1 MNISKLS
8 KIALTSTAA
17 IALAALPMSAFAQT
31 SPGSGTTTAP
41 DGTVVPGSGTTTAP
55 DGTGSMSSPSTTD
68 SSMSNVNREDNN
80 SDWGWLGLLGLA
92 GLAGLRRP
100 KHETVDHR
108 YEPTTASTRSE
119 IR

>member
-17 IALAALPMSAFAQT
+17 IAFAALPMSAFAQT
-31 SPGSGTTTAP
+31 SPS
-41 DGTVVPGSGTTTAP
+41 GSGTTTAP

-68 SSMSNVNREDNN
+68 SSMSGVNREDNN

-100 KHETVDHR
+100 KHETSDHH
-108 YEPTTASTRSE
+108 YEPTPASTRSN